1 MRKCE
6 SLAKNIENSW
16 HVATRIHGVGIHA
29 IDYFAIGIRGR
40 NRREREGEG
49 EENGREEEKKR
60 TNILGN
66 DNEAPFNHW
75 TRYEMKFSNDSL

>member
-1 MRKCE
+1 MGG
-6 SLAKNIENSW
+6 IEE
-16 HVATRIHGVGIHA
+16 
-29 IDYFAIGIRGR
+29 RG
-40 NRREREGEG
+40 GGG

-75 TRYEMKFSNDSL
+75 TRYEMEFSNDSL

>member
-1 MRKCE
+1 MGG
-6 SLAKNIENSW
+6 IEE
-16 HVATRIHGVGIHA
+16 
-29 IDYFAIGIRGR
+29 
-40 NRREREGEG
+40 RERKRGE

-75 TRYEMKFSNDSL
+75 TRYEMEFSNDSL

>member
-40 NRREREGEG
+40 NIREREREGG
-49 EENGREEEKKR
+49 GKWKGGGKEENKYPWQR
-60 TNILGN
+60 
-66 DNEAPFNHW
+66 
-75 TRYEMKFSNDSL
+75 